1 MENALSSVLEFITKA
16 IESVYSWVWSPALVG
31 LCLVAG
37 LYFTLR
43 TRFVQVRRFRE
54 MFRLLFG
61 SAGKGSTRR
70 ITVNHHGKSERIT
83 LTFKPME
90 SLLLKIDKKG
100 VQFVDLGF
108 TPVKMNGYVEPKK

>member
-1 MENALSSVLEFITKA
+1 MNNFLSSVLEWLTGA

-61 SAGKGSTRR
+61 SAGKNKKAVGISSLR
-70 ITVNHHGKSERIT
+70 VPPVQLT
-83 LTFKPME
+83 LT
-90 SLLLKIDKKG
+90 S
-100 VQFVDLGF
+100 
-108 TPVKMNGYVEPKK
+108 

>member
-1 MENALSSVLEFITKA
+1 MHR
-16 IESVYSWVWSPALVG
+16 
-31 LCLVAG
+31 
-37 LYFTLR
+37 FTRR
-43 TRFVQVRRFRE
+43 TD
-54 MFRLLFG
+54 
-61 SAGKGSTRR
+61 KGSTRQ